1 VGSVLAGP
9 QGLGEL
15 ANLINRIAQANVE
28 MEEAWEFKVHEK
40 VKADLTKWRKQRKL
54 PWLDEWERDRKK
66 ADKKIEERCKELET
80 YPEGKERERIVNEAY
95 AKLND
100 TARME
105 KVESDRSKLKK
116 QQIELK
122 KKHRTAINKKKA
134 DRAKKVEGELLEDI
148 RKFLKKHGIKRH
160 SIKDVLK
167 PFYQFIKNEIY
178 PPTNDIRN
186 SSNKDYD
193 LKLIVKNIKI
203 LTKVELREKIVR
215 SDWTAIGH
223 PIKVDDFDQICFVAE
238 FGVGSHFIRSMK
250 MCVHDDKDAETFYR
264 VAPSEAERERIE
276 SELEL
281 EREKTRIWEVSTN
294 SLQPTLELSKEAGQG
309 NTLYMR
315 PNQVRDLTGWSN
327 ETIETYVEQ
336 GKLKPIRAGKAKVE
350 GSKRGKMRRFLRQ
363 DVLKIYSE
371 DKRKR

>member
-1 VGSVLAGP
+1 
-9 QGLGEL
+9 
-15 ANLINRIAQANVE
+15 N
-28 MEEAWEFKVHEK
+28 
-40 VKADLTKWRKQRKL
+40 ADLTKWRKQRKL
-54 PWLDEWERDRKK
+54 PWLDKWERDRKK

-80 YPEGKERERIVNEAY
+80 YPEGKEREKIVNEAY

-134 DRAKKVEGELLEDI
+134 DRAKKVERELLEDI

-193 LKLIVKNIKI
+193 LKLIVKKIKI

-238 FGVGSHFIRSMK
+238 FGVGSHFIHSMK

-276 SELEL
+276 LELEL
-281 EREKTRIWEVSTN
+281 EREKTRIYREVSTN
-294 SLQPTLELSKEAGQG
+294 SLQPTLKLDKEAGQG
-309 NTLYMR
+309 GPLYMR
-315 PNQVRDLTGWSN
+315 PNEVRTLTGWSQ
-327 ETIETYVEQ
+327 ETIDTYVEQ
-336 GKLKPIRAGKAKVE
+336 GKLKPIRSGNAKVK
-350 GSKRGKMRRFLRQ
+350 GGKRGRMRRFLRQ

-371 DKRKR
+371 DKQ

>member
-1 VGSVLAGP
+1 
-9 QGLGEL
+9 
-15 ANLINRIAQANVE
+15 
-28 MEEAWEFKVHEK
+28 
-40 VKADLTKWRKQRKL
+40 
-54 PWLDEWERDRKK
+54 
-66 ADKKIEERCKELET
+66 
-80 YPEGKERERIVNEAY
+80 
-95 AKLND
+95 
-100 TARME
+100 
-105 KVESDRSKLKK
+105 
-116 QQIELK
+116 
-122 KKHRTAINKKKA
+122 
-134 DRAKKVEGELLEDI
+134 
-148 RKFLKKHGIKRH
+148 
-160 SIKDVLK
+160 
-167 PFYQFIKNEIY
+167 
-178 PPTNDIRN
+178 
-186 SSNKDYD
+186 
-193 LKLIVKNIKI
+193 
-203 LTKVELREKIVR
+203 
-215 SDWTAIGH
+215 
-223 PIKVDDFDQICFVAE
+223 
-238 FGVGSHFIRSMK
+238 

-309 NTLYMR
+309 DTLYMR